1 MNRQEIKVLEPEQ
14 KVAEISKDF
23 KVIEKK
29 SEQFAVIKNPQDLQ
43 SASQFLVE
51 VKTRI
56 NRIRDLQSE
65 YVKPLKENIKKLD
78 SLFKIPLQNYMQ
90 IEFTVKD
97 LISAYY
103 VEEDRKAREAEEK
116 LKKDQAKKGGL
127 AKFAPAPIM
136 ARPQATT
143 RAEGGGMATAKKSWK
158 FEIVNEEKLPRRYLK
173 PNEAQIRADIAV
185 GVKDIP
191 GVRIFEDYNI
201 TARA

>member
-116 LKKDQAKKGGL
+116 LKKDQAKKG
-127 AKFAPAPIM
+127 
-136 ARPQATT
+136 
-143 RAEGGGMATAKKSWK
+143 
-158 FEIVNEEKLPRRYLK
+158 
-173 PNEAQIRADIAV
+173 
-185 GVKDIP
+185 
-191 GVRIFEDYNI
+191 
-201 TARA
+201 